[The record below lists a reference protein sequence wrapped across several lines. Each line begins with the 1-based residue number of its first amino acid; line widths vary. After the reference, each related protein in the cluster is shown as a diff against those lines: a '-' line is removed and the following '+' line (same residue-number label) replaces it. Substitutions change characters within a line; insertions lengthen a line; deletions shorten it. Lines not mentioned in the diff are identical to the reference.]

1 MRGTGW
7 AEQPDEAGAQ
17 KLARLD
23 SHTPNIAL
31 DPREAAQAEG
41 ERLRH
46 VIDETNRI
54 QQLEAEAAGLAS
66 AGAGVHRQRLR
77 TAGARRALHAKP
89 HLSLATARFEVA
101 DSLPEW
107 LHSEFFQPGAT
118 HAACVRFSSAASGWS
133 SDRQRG
139 VHGLAVR
146 LLHSE
151 PRSSSPEFSSPE
163 FSSPESSGSADDG
176 GGAQRMQDLLATNGP
191 TSHARNA
198 EDFITSMRVLAKRP
212 TTFRRLLGLLRLAT
226 LPRALGGGGLA
237 GPRMAWLLLRGAGR
251 IDSLSTQTYWSRTPY
266 ALGDAGGGE
275 GEGGIALKFRFVP
288 RQGED
293 SLSWA
298 FTGPNRLREELLK
311 RLRLG
316 DVVFELQVQLFVD
329 EHRTP
334 IEDATVPWPSGDDEF
349 TSVGRLVIPN
359 PAEGSLAEQ
368 EATVEDCAFNP
379 WNRAADFRPLGELNR
394 ARRHVYRA
402 SADLRHG
409 RRSVAAEPVSQRVG
423 LWLAE
428 KVFALL
434 NRFVPW
440 HRLPPLP
447 GLANLAAIRNRARRE
462 NMLAT
467 PGIPLQEQP
476 EVASRDARHRW
487 RSADGSHND
496 LLEPQVGRASTPF
509 ARNMSVVESPRILDP
524 NPMEISRR
532 LLRRDRFLPVEGLN
546 YFVPAWTQFQVHD
559 WMGHRVAS
567 TDEREADEL
576 IHVEDTDAAGEG
588 LARMSPVPTTQAEVN
603 DRAAY
608 PGAPPVFDNIQ
619 SHWWDASQLYGASD
633 ERQAALRRRADGS
646 LGSRLPVGDDGLLA
660 TDPEMRN
667 QVDLTGAN
675 RGYWLG
681 LSLLHTL
688 FSREH
693 NAICDALEAAYP
705 ARRDDHE
712 WLFQIARLINAALIA
727 KIHTLEWSRAVLN
740 TATLDVA
747 FRTYWEGIGGQQPSD
762 SLARL
767 GKLLPDDVWRG
778 LPGSAT
784 HHFGMPFAQTEE
796 FVSCYRMHSMLRD
809 ELAVHATDGRGVIGS
824 IRLRDK
830 IGQGAR
836 HAMLNYGPEA
846 LIYSFGLA
854 PPGRLC
860 LGNFPEDMR
869 RLTMEVEDEPPVDL
883 GALDIIR
890 DRERQI
896 PRYNAFRA
904 ALGLP
909 RCKNFKE
916 ISDDPR
922 WQRELA
928 SVYRG
933 KIEDVDLMIGMLA
946 ERAPEGF
953 GFSETAFRI
962 FIVNAAQ
969 RFHSDRFYTTDFN
982 AEVYTELGMDWI
994 ADNGFASVLLRHYPN
1009 LRGAINPEN
1018 PFHSWSPLPGTLSGA
1033 APQAPGEVDR

>member
-7 AEQPDEAGAQ
+7 KEQSIEVAAE
-17 KLARLD
+17 KLARFA
-23 SHTPNIAL
+23 SNRPGSEIE
-31 DPREAAQAEG
+31 PREAAQAEG
-41 ERLRH
+41 ERLRRI
-46 VIDETNRI
+46 IDETNRI
-54 QQLEAEAAGLAS
+54 QQIEAEVAGLPS
-66 AGAGVHRQRLR
+66 ANAAVHRQRLR

-89 HLSLATARFEVA
+89 HLSLATARFEVD
-101 DSLPEW
+101 DSLPDW
-107 LHSEFFQPGAT
+107 LHSEFFQPGMTYPAW
-118 HAACVRFSSAASGWS
+118 VRFSSAASGWS
-133 SDRQRG
+133 SDQQRG

-146 LLHSE
+146 LLHSA
-151 PRSSSPEFSSPE
+151 PNP
-163 FSSPESSGSADDG
+163 
-176 GGAQRMQDLLATNGP
+176 GGAADASGGHRLQDLLATNGP

-198 EDFITSMRVLAKRP
+198 EDFITSMRVLANRP
-212 TTFRRLLGLLRLAT
+212 TTFKRLLGLLRLAV
-226 LPRALGGGGLA
+226 LPRFLGGGGAA

-266 ALGDAGGGE
+266 ALGGAVDGGSGE
-275 GEGGIALKFRFVP
+275 GQGGIALKFRFVP

-293 SLSWA
+293 SLSQA
-298 FTGPNRLREELLK
+298 FTGPNRLREELLQ
-311 RLRLG
+311 RLRHG
-316 DVVFELQVQLFVD
+316 DVVFELQVQLFID
-329 EHRTP
+329 ERHTP
-334 IEDATVPWPSGDDEF
+334 IEDATVPWPSDDDQF
-349 TSVGRLVIPN
+349 TPVGRLVVPK
-359 PAEGSLAEQ
+359 PAENSLIEQ
-368 EATVEDCAFNP
+368 EAAVEECAFNP
-379 WNRAADFRPLGELNR
+379 WNRAADFRPLGGLNR

-409 RRSVAAEPVSQRVG
+409 KRSVAAEPASQRVG

-428 KVFALL
+428 KLFALV

-440 HRLPPLP
+440 HRLPPLA

-462 NMLAT
+462 NMLAPPRT
-467 PGIPLQEQP
+467 PLQEQS
-476 EVASRDARHRW
+476 EVPSSDAHRRW

-496 LLEPQVGRASTPF
+496 LLEPQLGRASTPF
-509 ARNMSVVESPRILDP
+509 ARNMPVVESPRILDP

-532 LLRRDRFLPVEGLN
+532 LLRRDRFIAAEGLN

-559 WMGHRVAS
+559 WMGHRVDS
-567 TDEREADEL
+567 SDERADDEL
-576 IHVEDTDAAGEG
+576 IHVEDTGADGEQ
-588 LARMSPVPTTQAEVN
+588 LARMAPVPTSRAEVGER
-603 DRAAY
+603 DGY
-608 PGAPPVFDNIQ
+608 PGAPPVFNNIQ
-619 SHWWDASQLYGASD
+619 SHWWDASQLYGASAK
-633 ERQAALRRRADGS
+633 RQAALRRRADGS

-660 TDPEMRN
+660 TDPDLRD
-667 QVDLTGAN
+667 QVDLTGVN

-693 NAICDALEAAYP
+693 NAICDALAAAYP
-705 ARRDDHE
+705 LRRDDHE
-712 WLFQIARLINAALIA
+712 WLFQTARLINAALIA

-740 TATLDVA
+740 TPTLDIA
-747 FRTYWEGIGGQQPSD
+747 FRTYWEGIGSQQPSD
-762 SLARL
+762 LLARL

-784 HHFGMPFAQTEE
+784 HHFGVPFAQTEE

-809 ELAVHATDGRGVIGS
+809 ELTVHALDGRGAIGS

-836 HAMLNYGPEA
+836 RAMLDYGPEA

-860 LGNFPEDMR
+860 LGNYPNDMR
-869 RLTMEVEDEPPVDL
+869 RLEMEVDNEPPVDL
-883 GALDIIR
+883 GALDVIR
-890 DRERQI
+890 DRERCI
-896 PRYNAFRA
+896 PRYNAFRV

-909 RCKNFKE
+909 RCNSFEE
-916 ISDDPR
+916 IGDDPR
-922 WQRELA
+922 WHRELA

-933 KIEDVDLMIGMLA
+933 KLEDVDLMIGMLA

-982 AEVYTELGMDWI
+982 ASVYTELGMDWI
-994 ADNGFASVLLRHYPN
+994 SDNGFASVLLRHHPG

-1018 PFHSWSPLPGTLSGA
+1018 PFQSWSRLPGA
-1033 APQAPGEVDR
+1033 